1 MTKQD
6 KSKFQLN
13 KGTDHGFDISKGG
26 KRKFDLSKDD
36 DEHIVAHAAKP
47 QPTATANPV
56 KPTPCEP
63 QQKKNK
69 NKKWLCIILAIIV
82 IILLIWWLL
91 LGKSTDSEP
100 VIEEETIEEVTT
112 PADSTEKVSENAEI
126 PVGEEAEEENVN
138 NDETSAASEP
148 VVNTPVATYVPA
160 TPQSTIN
167 ANDSNASSLV
177 SNDVEAEA
185 LKVIRGEYGI
195 GQERKNKLGKKYEA
209 IQRRVNELK
218 REGVF

>member
-36 DEHIVAHAAKP
+36 EEPVGAPAVKP
-47 QPTATANPV
+47 QPTASVNPV
-56 KPTPCEP
+56 KPTPESEE
-63 QQKKNK
+63 KKNY
-69 NKKWLCIILAIIV
+69 KWLWILLVIIV
-82 IILLIWWLL
+82 VILMIWWLL
-91 LGKSTDSEP
+91 SGKSTESEP
-100 VIEEETIEEVTT
+100 VIEEETVEEITTPTENTEEVSDE
-112 PADSTEKVSENAEI
+112 AEISAVEDAAKENA
-126 PVGEEAEEENVN
+126 N
-138 NDETSAASEP
+138 NDKSSDPSEP
-148 VVNTPVATYVPA
+148 VVNTPETIPTHAV
-160 TPQSTIN
+160 PQSIKNN
-167 ANDSNASSLV
+167 APYVV

-195 GQERKNKLGKKYEA
+195 GQERKDKLGSQYEV

-218 REGVF
+218 REGAF

>member
-1 MTKQD
+1 MANQD

-36 DEHIVAHAAKP
+36 DEQVVTHAVAP
-47 QPTATANPV
+47 QPAATVNPV
-56 KPTPCEP
+56 NPTPCEP

-69 NKKWLCIILAIIV
+69 KWPWLILAIVVIV
-82 IILLIWWLL
+82 LLIWWLL
-91 LGKSTDSEP
+91 PGKSTESEP
-100 VIEEETIEEVTT
+100 VIEKETIEEVTT
-112 PADSTEKVSENAEI
+112 PADSTEKVSENVEI
-126 PVGEEAEEENVN
+126 PVGEEAKEENVN
-138 NDETSAASEP
+138 NDETSVASEL
-148 VVNTPVATYVPA
+148 VESTPVATSVP
-160 TPQSTIN
+160 TTSQSTIN

-185 LKVIRGEYGI
+185 IKVIRGEYGI
-195 GQERKNKLGKKYEA
+195 GQERKNKLGNKYEA

-218 REGVF
+218 REGAF

>member
-1 MTKQD
+1 MAKQD

-36 DEHIVAHAAKP
+36 EDPVVAPASKP
-47 QPTATANPV
+47 QPTGSDNTVNP
-56 KPTPCEP
+56 TIEP
-63 QQKKNK
+63 KEEKN
-69 NKKWLCIILAIIV
+69 NKWPWIILVIIV

-91 LGKSTDSEP
+91 PGKSTESETA
-100 VIEEETIEEVTT
+100 VEEETIEEVST
-112 PADSTEKVSENAEI
+112 PAENAEKMSD
-126 PVGEEAEEENVN
+126 EAEIPAGEDAVEENAN
-138 NDETSAASEP
+138 NDESSNSSEP
-148 VVNTPVATYVPA
+148 VENTLETTTAPSAPQTTNNVAT
-160 TPQSTIN
+160 N
-167 ANDSNASSLV
+167 NASSVV

-195 GQERKNKLGKKYEA
+195 GQERKNKLGNQYEA

-218 REGVF
+218 REGAF

>member
-1 MTKQD
+1 MAKQD

-36 DEHIVAHAAKP
+36 DEPIVTPAAEP
-47 QPTATANPV
+47 QSTATVNPV
-56 KPTPCEP
+56 NPTPSEQ

-69 NKKWLCIILAIIV
+69 KWPWLILAIVV

-91 LGKSTDSEP
+91 PGKSTDFEP

-126 PVGEEAEEENVN
+126 PVGDETKEENVN

-148 VVNTPVATYVPA
+148 VVNTPVATSVPV
-160 TPQSTIN
+160 TSQSTIN
-167 ANDSNASSLV
+167 TNDSNASSLV

-185 LKVIRGEYGI
+185 IKVIRGEYGI
-195 GQERKNKLGKKYEA
+195 GQERKNKLGNKYEA

-218 REGVF
+218 REGAF

>member
-1 MTKQD
+1 MAKQD

-26 KRKFDLSKDD
+26 KREFDLTKDD
-36 DEHIVAHAAKP
+36 EEPVVAPIAKP
-47 QPTATANPV
+47 QPTATVNSV
-56 KPTPCEP
+56 KPTPEP
-63 QQKKNK
+63 EEKKN
-69 NKKWLCIILAIIV
+69 NKWLWIILAII

-91 LGKSTDSEP
+91 PGKSTESEP

-112 PADSTEKVSENAEI
+112 SAENTEEVSDEAEI
-126 PVGEEAEEENVN
+126 PVGEYAVEENANKVDRSN
-138 NDETSAASEP
+138 PSES
-148 VVNTPVATYVPA
+148 VVNTPETTPTPA
-160 TPQSTIN
+160 VPQSTNNVAKNN
-167 ANDSNASSLV
+167 ATSVV

-195 GQERKNKLGKKYEA
+195 GQERKDKLGSQYEA

-218 REGVF
+218 REGAF